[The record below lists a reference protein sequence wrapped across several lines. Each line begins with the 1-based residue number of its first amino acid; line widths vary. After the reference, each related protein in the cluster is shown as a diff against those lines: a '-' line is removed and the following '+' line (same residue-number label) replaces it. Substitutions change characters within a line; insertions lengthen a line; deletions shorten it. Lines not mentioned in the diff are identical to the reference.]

1 MWSPSLN
8 ASVDVIPAP
17 ATSGFPSRH
26 ARRCSSD
33 RKKFSVVQS
42 ESHARRSSARFPTH
56 TMIAAASGAG
66 PVGGTESASG
76 AAQ

>member
-1 MWSPSLN
+1 MCSPSLK
-8 ASVDVIPAP
+8 ASAIVMPAP
-17 ATSGFPSRH
+17 ATSGLPSRH

-42 ESHARRSSARFPTH
+42 ESHARRSSARFPTQ
-56 TMIAAASGAG
+56 TMIPDVAG
-66 PVGGTESASG
+66 PGPAGDTDSVSG